1 MKQKILSGIMMLVA
15 TLLTVGCSDNDDYGI
30 STDAV
35 VKSITTGDAAVT
47 AISATTSGTVS
58 DLSKMSADRYQVGT
72 IFSTDQNPTA
82 GGVKQIGSL
91 DENGNITAILTGL
104 EEGTTYYYA
113 SYVTLQGKVTKY
125 GDVKSFV
132 ATDADVATA
141 AATDVTACHA
151 TFNGQ
156 ATGVDEILG
165 EIEAGFRYATSPD
178 LLTNGVDFPLGEAA
192 KSLSAAVKGL
202 IPSTTYY
209 YAAYNKVGDGYI
221 LGNTQSF
228 TTADQEME
236 YVDLGLSV
244 LWAKCNIG
252 AEEESEAGILVGFG
266 DQSFY
271 NHSIDFGAYTPWDIA
286 GTEEDVLYN
295 LNIDG
300 SAKMKSTMPTALQV
314 EELLSKTT
322 HTYETVNGVAGIRF
336 TANNGNSIFLPVT
349 GYRHGSDFADNGEG
363 YYWTGNV
370 STVNEQYAKVL
381 KISGDLATADVS
393 QSFLG
398 LAIRSV
404 RLEEPV
410 EEGIAIRNYNVVQ
423 GDIEDN
429 GNYRVDIYNQWD
441 GSGTG
446 SDETAGVI
454 PSEVN
459 FQESISVTFTI
470 TGIGNATCN
479 AFMCF
484 ADGTWA
490 TQNWGFNEDG
500 NGSCVINGDGTYT
513 MSLKGSG
520 SGLGVFA
527 IDFIGLSAAVGAEN
541 INVKIDKCVMDDWGT
556 SLEFDNAKLV
566 VGDIE
571 NNGNVR
577 ADIYNQWDGSNT
589 GSPETCGV
597 DINAINFSKRI
608 GVTFEVTGTDGGTYN
623 AFMCFA
629 DGTWATQNWGFN
641 EDGNGSCVINGD
653 GIYSM
658 TLAGSGSQ
666 LGVFAIDIIGL
677 GAAVGADNVKVRIAK
692 IRVE

>member
-1 MKQKILSGIMMLVA
+1 MKQKILSGIMILVA
-15 TLLTVGCSDNDDYGI
+15 AVLAVGCSDNDDYGI

-47 AISATTSGTVS
+47 AISATTYGTVS

-72 IFSTDQNPTA
+72 IFSTNENPTVS
-82 GGVKQIGSL
+82 GTKQIGAL
-91 DENGNITAILTGL
+91 DENGNISAVLSGL
-104 EEGTTYYYA
+104 AEGTTYYYA

-141 AATDVTACHA
+141 AASDITACHA

-156 ATGVDEILG
+156 ASGVDDILG
-165 EIEAGFRYATSPD
+165 DVKAGFRYSTSPD
-178 LLTNGVDFPLGEAA
+178 EIALGIDVPLGEASA
-192 KSLSAAVKGL
+192 KLSANVANL
-202 IPSTTYY
+202 LPSTTYY

-221 LGNTQSF
+221 YGNVQSF

-252 AEEESEAGILVGFG
+252 AEEETETGVLVGFG

-271 NHSIDFGAYTPWDIA
+271 NHSTDFGAYTPWDIA

-300 SAKMKSTMPTALQV
+300 SSKMKSKMPTALQI
-314 EELLSKTT
+314 EELISKTT
-322 HTYETVNGVAGIRF
+322 QTFETVNGVSGVRF
-336 TANNGNSIFLPVT
+336 TAKNGNSIFLPAC
-349 GYRHGSDFADNGEG
+349 GYRNGSEIVDNGEG

-381 KISGDLATADVS
+381 KVSSDAATADVS
-393 QSFLG
+393 KSFLG
-398 LAIRSV
+398 LAVRSV

-410 EEGIAIRNYNVVQ
+410 EEGITVRNYNVVQ
-423 GDIEDN
+423 GDIEQN

-441 GSGTG
+441 GSNTG
-446 SDETAGVI
+446 SEETAGVV

-459 FQESISVTFTI
+459 FKESISITFTI
-470 TGIGNATCN
+470 SGIGSTSCN
-479 AFMCF
+479 AYMVFADGTWATQNWGFNEDGNGSCVINGEGTYTMTLKGSGSNLGVFAIDFIGLSTAVGAENVNVKIEKCVMDDWGTVLPFDNAKLVVGDIENNGNIRADIYNQWDGSNTGSPETCGVDINAVNFSKRIGVTFEVTGTDGGTYNAYMTF

-500 NGSCVINGDGTYT
+500 NGSCVINGDGTYS
-513 MSLKGSG
+513 MS
-520 SGLGVFA
+520 
-527 IDFIGLSAAVGAEN
+527 
-541 INVKIDKCVMDDWGT
+541 
-556 SLEFDNAKLV
+556 
-566 VGDIE
+566 
-571 NNGNVR
+571 
-577 ADIYNQWDGSNT
+577 
-589 GSPETCGV
+589 
-597 DINAINFSKRI
+597 
-608 GVTFEVTGTDGGTYN
+608 
-623 AFMCFA
+623 
-629 DGTWATQNWGFN
+629 
-641 EDGNGSCVINGD
+641 
-653 GIYSM
+653 
-658 TLAGSGSQ
+658 LAGSGSGF
-666 LGVFAIDIIGL
+666 GVFAIDIVGL
-677 GAAVGADNVKVRIAK
+677 GAAVGADNVKVRVAN

>member
-1 MKQKILSGIMMLVA
+1 MLVA

-47 AISATTSGTVS
+47 AISATTYGTVS

-72 IFSTDQNPTA
+72 IFSTNQDPTTS
-82 GGVKQIGSL
+82 GTKQIGSL
-91 DENGNITAILTGL
+91 DENGNISAVLTGL
-104 EEGTTYYYA
+104 AEGTTYYYA

-125 GDVKSFV
+125 GDVKSFI

-141 AATDVTACHA
+141 AATDITACHA

-165 EIEAGFRYATSPD
+165 DVEAGFRYSTSPD
-178 LLTNGVDFPLGEAA
+178 DLALGVDVPLGEAS
-192 KSLSAAVKGL
+192 KSLSQVVKGL
-202 IPSTTYY
+202 LPSTTYY
-209 YAAYNKVGDGYI
+209 YAAYIKVGDGYI
-221 LGNTQSF
+221 FGNVQSF
-228 TTADQEME
+228 TTSDQVME

-252 AEEESEAGILVGFG
+252 AEVETESGILVGFG

-271 NHSIDFGAYTPWDIA
+271 NHSIDNNAYTPWDIA
-286 GTEEDVLYN
+286 ATEEDVLYN
-295 LNIDG
+295 LSIDG
-300 SAKMKSTMPTALQV
+300 SAKMKSTMPTATQV
-314 EELLSKTT
+314 EELVSKTT
-322 HTYETVNGVAGIRF
+322 QTFETVDGVAGVRF
-336 TANNGNSIFLPVT
+336 TAKNGNSIFLPLT
-349 GYRHGSDFADNGEG
+349 GYRHGFDVIDNGEG

-381 KISGDLATADVS
+381 KLSGDAASLDVS

-410 EEGIAIRNYNVVQ
+410 EEGITIRNYNVVQ
-423 GDIEDN
+423 GDFENN

-446 SDETAGVI
+446 TDETSAVI

-459 FQESISVTFTI
+459 FRESISITFTI
-470 TGIGNATCN
+470 TGIGNTSCN
-479 AFMCF
+479 AFLCF

-490 TQNWGFNEDG
+490 TTNWDFNQDG

-513 MSLKGSG
+513 MKLAGSG

-541 INVKIDKCVMDDWGT
+541 INVKIEKCVMDDWGT
-556 SLEFDNAKLV
+556 SLEFDNTKLV

-577 ADIYNQWDGSNT
+577 ADIFNQWDGSGT
-589 GSPETCGV
+589 GSAETCGV
-597 DINAINFSKRI
+597 DLNAVNFSKRI

-629 DGTWATQNWGFN
+629 DGTWATTNWDFN

-658 TLAGSGSQ
+658 SLSGAGSG
-666 LGVFAIDIIGL
+666 LAVLAIDIIGL
-677 GAAVGADNVKVRIAK
+677 GSAVGAENVKVRIAK

>member
-1 MKQKILSGIMMLVA
+1 MLVA

-47 AISATTSGTVS
+47 AISATTYGTVS

-72 IFSTDQNPTA
+72 IFSTNQDPTTS
-82 GGVKQIGSL
+82 GTKQIGSL
-91 DENGNITAILTGL
+91 DENGNISAVLTGL
-104 EEGTTYYYA
+104 AEGTTYYYA

-125 GDVKSFV
+125 GDVKSFI

-141 AATDVTACHA
+141 AATDITACHA

-165 EIEAGFRYATSPD
+165 DVEAGFRYSTSPD
-178 LLTNGVDFPLGEAA
+178 DLALGVDVPLGEAS
-192 KSLSAAVKGL
+192 KSLSQVVKGL
-202 IPSTTYY
+202 LPSTTYY
-209 YAAYNKVGDGYI
+209 YAAYIKVGDGYI
-221 LGNTQSF
+221 FGNVQSF
-228 TTADQEME
+228 TTSDQVME

-252 AEEESEAGILVGFG
+252 AEVETESGILVGFG

-271 NHSIDFGAYTPWDIA
+271 NHSIDNNAYTPWDIA
-286 GTEEDVLYN
+286 ATEEDVLYN
-295 LNIDG
+295 LSIDG
-300 SAKMKSTMPTALQV
+300 SAKMKSTMPTATQV
-314 EELLSKTT
+314 EELVSKTT
-322 HTYETVNGVAGIRF
+322 QTFETVDGVAGVRF
-336 TANNGNSIFLPVT
+336 TAKNGNSIFLPLT
-349 GYRHGSDFADNGEG
+349 GYRHGFDVIDNGEG

-381 KISGDLATADVS
+381 KLSGDAASLDVS

-410 EEGIAIRNYNVVQ
+410 EEGITIRNYNVVQ
-423 GDIEDN
+423 GDFENN

-446 SDETAGVI
+446 TDETSAVI

-459 FQESISVTFTI
+459 FKESISITFTI
-470 TGIGNATCN
+470 TGIGNTSCN
-479 AFMCF
+479 AFLCF

-490 TQNWGFNEDG
+490 TTNWDFNEDG

-513 MSLKGSG
+513 MKLAGSG

-541 INVKIDKCVMDDWGT
+541 INVKIEKCVMDDWGT
-556 SLEFDNAKLV
+556 SLEFDNTKLV

-577 ADIYNQWDGSNT
+577 ADIFNQWDGSGT
-589 GSPETCGV
+589 GSAETCGV
-597 DINAINFSKRI
+597 DLNAVNFSKRI

-629 DGTWATQNWGFN
+629 DGTWATTNWDFN

-658 TLAGSGSQ
+658 SLSGAGSG
-666 LGVFAIDIIGL
+666 LAVLAIDIIGL
-677 GAAVGADNVKVRIAK
+677 GSAVGAENVKVRIAK

>member
-1 MKQKILSGIMMLVA
+1 MLVA

-47 AISATTSGTVS
+47 AISATTYGTVS

-72 IFSTDQNPTA
+72 IFSTNQDPTTS
-82 GGVKQIGSL
+82 GTKQIGSL
-91 DENGNITAILTGL
+91 DENGNISAVLTGL
-104 EEGTTYYYA
+104 AEGTTYYYA

-125 GDVKSFV
+125 GDVKSFI

-141 AATDVTACHA
+141 AATDITACHA

-165 EIEAGFRYATSPD
+165 DVEAGFRYSTSPD
-178 LLTNGVDFPLGEAA
+178 DLALGVDVPLGEAS
-192 KSLSAAVKGL
+192 KSLSQVVKGL
-202 IPSTTYY
+202 LPSTTYY
-209 YAAYNKVGDGYI
+209 YAAYIKVGDGYI
-221 LGNTQSF
+221 FGNVQSF
-228 TTADQEME
+228 TTSDQVME

-252 AEEESEAGILVGFG
+252 AEVETESGILVGFG

-271 NHSIDFGAYTPWDIA
+271 NHSIDNNAYTPWDIA
-286 GTEEDVLYN
+286 ATEEDVLYN
-295 LNIDG
+295 LSIDG
-300 SAKMKSTMPTALQV
+300 SAKMKSTMPTATQV
-314 EELLSKTT
+314 EELVSKTT
-322 HTYETVNGVAGIRF
+322 QTFETVDGVAGVRF
-336 TANNGNSIFLPVT
+336 TAKNGNSIFLPLT
-349 GYRHGSDFADNGEG
+349 GYRHGFDVIDNGEG

-381 KISGDLATADVS
+381 KLSGDAASLDVS

-410 EEGIAIRNYNVVQ
+410 EEGITIRNYNVVQ
-423 GDIEDN
+423 GDFENN

-446 SDETAGVI
+446 TDETSAVI

-459 FQESISVTFTI
+459 FRESISITFTI
-470 TGIGNATCN
+470 TGIGNTSCN
-479 AFMCF
+479 AFLCF

-490 TQNWGFNEDG
+490 TTNWGFNEDS

-513 MSLKGSG
+513 MKLAGSG

-541 INVKIDKCVMDDWGT
+541 INVKIEKCVMDDWGT
-556 SLEFDNAKLV
+556 SLEFDNTKLV

-577 ADIYNQWDGSNT
+577 ADIFNQWDGSGT
-589 GSPETCGV
+589 GSAETCGV
-597 DINAINFSKRI
+597 DLNAVNFSKRI

-629 DGTWATQNWGFN
+629 DGTWATTNWDFN

-658 TLAGSGSQ
+658 SLSGAGSG
-666 LGVFAIDIIGL
+666 LAVLAIDIIGL
-677 GAAVGADNVKVRIAK
+677 GSAVGAENVKVRIAK